1 MTLHK
6 SPVSGAGMP
15 AIFLQFGVTMSGTF
29 LSRRNLRK
37 LAYPVGIAM
46 TLFQLYFTT
55 GFGVLSGTAMA
66 AIFVSFGLALIFLL
80 RPAVRFE
87 REEDEP
93 GALVVLDL
101 CLVALSAACSVWI
114 CLHLDEVM
122 ERMRYIDPVPPEAI
136 FLGICLVLLT
146 LEGTRR
152 TAGLPLSLIAGAFF
166 LYFLGGEHL
175 PRLLA
180 HNGSSL
186 ADIVENMYLQS
197 DGIYGVPIQTAYSV
211 LFAFIMFGAFLE
223 RSNMSSIFM
232 ELACLLTKRS
242 QGGPA
247 KVAIFASALF
257 GTISGAA
264 ASNVYTTGTF
274 TIPLMKKCGYP
285 AYFAGAVEAVA
296 STGGQIMPPVMG
308 ATAFML
314 AELAQVSY
322 LSVCKA
328 AILPAALF
336 YLALFIMIHF
346 RARKSALG
354 YLAPELIPPA
364 RQVLRK
370 LYYLSPLALLLV
382 MMFNGRSITVC
393 ANAASL
399 CIFVISFL
407 SRETRFTVRGFF
419 DTLAATA
426 RGSLM
431 IVACCA
437 CSGIVVGVIN
447 HTGLGFKFISVIT
460 SVAGNSLFLM
470 LIMLMLTSFLL
481 GMGMPTTP
489 AYIVVA
495 TLGAPALIKMGV
507 DPIVAHMFVFYY
519 AIISTITPPVCVAA
533 YAGAAIADAPPMKT
547 GYTSM
552 KLGIV
557 AFIVP
562 LMFVYEPALLWQGSL
577 PTVAQASVTAVIGI
591 IGLSAAM
598 EGWMLRSCAPWER
611 LVLLAGGLC
620 LFYPGSITD
629 ILGIAG
635 MGGIAIRQYLHN
647 RRDPVPLPKAAGFAS
662 DVK

>member
-285 AYFAGAVEAVA
+285 AYFAGAVEAVE
-296 STGGQIMPPVMG
+296 IMPPVMG

-382 MMFNGRSITVC
+382 MMLNGRSITVC

-533 YAGAAIADAPPMKT
+533 YAGAAIADANPMKT
-547 GYTSM
+547 GFTAF
-552 KLGIV
+552 KLAI
-557 AFIVP
+557 AAYIVP
-562 LMFVYEPALLWQGSL
+562 YIFIFEPALLLMGDWL
-577 PTVAQASVTAVIGI
+577 TVAQAVVTAVTGVVCLASAMQGWLLIEANRAERLLMFAA
-591 IGLSAAM
+591 GLS
-598 EGWMLRSCAPWER
+598 
-611 LVLLAGGLC
+611 LL
-620 LFYPGSITD
+620 YPGTITD
-629 ILGIAG
+629 IAG
-635 MGGIAIRQYLHN
+635 LASLALVAASQLA
-647 RRDPVPLPKAAGFAS
+647 RRRRLPPRNPGECIPS
-662 DVK
+662 RI